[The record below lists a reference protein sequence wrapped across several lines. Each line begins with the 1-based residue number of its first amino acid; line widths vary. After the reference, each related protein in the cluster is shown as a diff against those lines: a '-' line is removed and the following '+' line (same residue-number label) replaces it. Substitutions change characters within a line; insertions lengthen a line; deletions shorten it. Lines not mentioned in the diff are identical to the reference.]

1 MLLGSPDHGSPHHSP
16 VDAIVRHV
24 GDKCGR
30 ETSVRRVACRRDEAG
45 VEHSALRLLLNA
57 PHDEPIPAHEVP
69 RAARALVDGLL
80 TRGPLVLAIGDAQW
94 CDDGT
99 LRCIDRV
106 MRDAAGEPLTV
117 LLSLSRGLL
126 AVAAAAFHG
135 LLARDYCSVVDTA
148 DLWPSDIARPASGSL
163 DDLRRR
169 EPGLL
174 RVAQAA
180 ALLDSTDADLVGA
193 LAGFPS
199 GVAGQL
205 LESARDLGLV
215 PGRIPSQGGAPLDTA
230 LDTLLDTLPEARDER
245 MRAQAAEILNDAARP
260 AGQVADLLLG
270 QSTLDRPWMRAIL
283 KEAATAARRDRP
295 ASAVS
300 YLTRLH
306 EADPDD
312 AAVRTDLATVLLD
325 IDPKAAG
332 EHLKAALSAARDPQL
347 RARATGPL
355 RLTALM
361 THRCPDTPDAL
372 GELLRE
378 LGPDRPD
385 ELPTDRSRPA
395 TTGGSPVHGG
405 DATEHLM
412 VAARALR
419 TALTGTDPDAAVVDA
434 RHILRSYRPANSWAR
449 VAAARVLALADDT
462 TTALD
467 QLRRAVADSGRREE
481 VWAEYHAGAARALLL
496 LETGQASEAADAALT
511 ASRLAA
517 GQDWAGRTQLAPI
530 ALALALVARAEL
542 DRAEDV
548 LRRIDGARLDGSV
561 WEYHHHLTARALVEH
576 GHGRPERALAL
587 VERCGTSL
595 EAAGVRNPV
604 FTTWWVHST
613 YLLMELGRVSA
624 ATERAELGRQL
635 AEQWPTARSTGLSLL
650 ARGMVATGADRV
662 ELLAESVRVL
672 ADSSDRYAHALAEL
686 RLGTALLRLGDEKAA
701 RGRLHAARATALQ
714 GGLTVV
720 AEQAL
725 TALAAAGGRPARA
738 ALSDAERRVAE
749 MAAAGAT
756 NQAISD
762 ALCLTVRTVEYHLT
776 SVYRKLGL
784 AGRTELAS
792 RVASRGSHP
801 VEHVPDE
808 SR

>member
-1 MLLGSPDHGSPHHSP
+1 M
-16 VDAIVRHV
+16 RHV
-24 GDKCGR
+24 GDKYGR
-30 ETSVRRVACRRDEAG
+30 EVSLRRVACRRDEAR
-45 VEHSALRLLLNA
+45 VEHSALRRLLTS
-57 PHDEPIPAHEVP
+57 PHTSPHGSPHGEPLPAHQIAV
-69 RAARALVDGLL
+69 AARELVDGLL
-80 TRGPLVLAIGDAQW
+80 TRGPLVIAIGDAQW

-106 MRDAAGEPLTV
+106 LREAAGEPLTV
-117 LLSLSRGLL
+117 LLSLSPGLL
-126 AVAAAAFHG
+126 AVAAAGFHG

-148 DLWPSDIARPASGSL
+148 DLWPADTPRPAAGSL
-163 DDLRRR
+163 DDLGRR

-180 ALLDSTDADLVGA
+180 ALLGTCDADLVGA

-205 LESARDLGLV
+205 LESARGLGLV
-215 PGRIPSQGGAPLDTA
+215 PGPVPAQGGAPHLE
-230 LDTLLDTLPEARDER
+230 TLLDALPGAGDER

-270 QSTLDRPWMRAIL
+270 QSTLDRPWMRTIL
-283 KEAATAARRDRP
+283 KEAATAARLDRP

-325 IDPKAAG
+325 IDPTAAG
-332 EHLKAALSAARDPQL
+332 THLRGALSRTDDPPT

-361 THRCPDTPDAL
+361 THRSPDTPDAL
-372 GELLRE
+372 GALLHELDP
-378 LGPDRPD
+378 GRPED
-385 ELPTDRSRPA
+385 LPGDRSRPA
-395 TTGGSPVHGG
+395 QVGASPVPGG
-405 DATEHLM
+405 DPTEHL
-412 VAARALR
+412 VLAARALR
-419 TALTGTDPDAAVVDA
+419 TALTGTDTRAAVVDA
-434 RHILRSYRPANSWAR
+434 RHVLRSYRPPHAWAR
-449 VAAARVLALADDT
+449 VASARVLALADDT

-467 QLRRAVADSGRREE
+467 QLRRTVADSQRREE
-481 VWAEYHAGAARALLL
+481 VWAERHAGAALALLL
-496 LETGQASEAADAALT
+496 LESGRAADAADAALA
-511 ASRLAA
+511 ASHLTGGRSGQPGQRAGRP
-517 GQDWAGRTQLAPI
+517 GQDWAGRTRLAPI
-530 ALALALVARAEL
+530 ALALALVARADL

-548 LRRIDGARLDGSV
+548 LRRVDGHRLEGCV
-561 WEYHHHLTARALVEH
+561 WEYHHHLTACALVA
-576 GHGRPERALAL
+576 HGRGRAEHALAL
-587 VERCGTSL
+587 LERCGASL
-595 EAAGVRNPV
+595 AAAGVRNPV

-624 ATERAELGRQL
+624 ATERAELGREL
-635 AEQWPTARSTGLSLL
+635 AERWPTARSTGLSLL
-650 ARGMVATGADRV
+650 ARGLVATAADRV
-662 ELLAESVRVL
+662 ELLTESVRVL

-701 RGRLHAARATALQ
+701 RNRLHAARATAVQ
-714 GGLTVV
+714 GGLTIV
-720 AEQAL
+720 AEQARI
-725 TALAAAGGRPARA
+725 ALGAAGGRPARA

-776 SVYRKLGL
+776 KVYRKLGL
-784 AGRTELAS
+784 AGRAELAH
-792 RVASRGSHP
+792 RVSSRGWLPSGC
-801 VEHVPDE
+801 VPGE
-808 SR
+808 AR